1 MKRLALAVLM
11 LCVLVLINRVL
22 AHPALNNFV
31 TVLADEDGGGLTG
44 NHSGLVITNTSATG
58 GQTFTL
64 PHAAAG
70 MHFVFSLSAAQYIE
84 VDPQNLDQIIGFPT
98 TAAGDKIRSDTI
110 VGTTI
115 ELVAV
120 DSTKW
125 LAIRKVG
132 TWTDED

>member
-11 LCVLVLINRVL
+11 LCVLVLINRVF

-44 NHSGLVITNTSATG
+44 NHSGLVITNPEATS

-64 PHAAAG
+64 PDAATG
-70 MHFVFSLSAAQYIE
+70 LHFIFSLSAAQYIE

-98 TAAGDKIRSDTI
+98 TAAGDKIRSDTLI
-110 VGTTI
+110 GTTI

-125 LAIRKVG
+125 LANSQGRHVDG
-132 TWTDED
+132 

>member
-44 NHSGLVITNTSATG
+44 NHSGLVITNPEATS

-64 PHAAAG
+64 PDAATG
-70 MHFVFSLSAAQYIE
+70 LHFIFSLSAAQYIE

-98 TAAGDKIRSDTI
+98 TAAGDKIRSDTLI
-110 VGTTI
+110 GTTI

-125 LAIRKVG
+125 LANSQGRHVDG
-132 TWTDED
+132 